1 VSHLKEKIPKPTQ
14 QNLFKI
20 SADSPHCSKFISTY
34 RVTLIKDRQLPFE
47 SCRLN
52 NSAQAQPLIKSLI
65 QTHGQSDSEQ
75 FCVLMLN
82 GKNEIIGLN
91 IVSTGDVSSATVTPR
106 ELLKPAILSNS
117 SALILAH
124 NHPSG
129 DISPSPDDIA
139 VTQRIVQASK
149 IMGIVVHEHL
159 IISIFDDRYYSFADN
174 GIIKRISDEIG

>member
-1 VSHLKEKIPKPTQ
+1 MKEKIPKPIQ
-14 QNLFKI
+14 QNLFTVP
-20 SADSPHCSKFISTY
+20 AENLCRSKFISTY
-34 RVTLIKDRQLPFE
+34 RVSLIKDRQLPFE

-65 QTHGQSDSEQ
+65 ETHGQSDREQ

-82 GKNEIIGLN
+82 AKNEIIGLN

-106 ELLKPAILSNS
+106 ELMKPAILTNS
-117 SALILAH
+117 SALILGH

-129 DISPSPDDIA
+129 DVSPSQDDIA
-139 VTQRIVQASK
+139 VTRRIIHASK
-149 IMGIVVHEHL
+149 IMGIIVHEHL
-159 IISIFDDRYYSFADN
+159 IISMFDDQYFSFADQ